1 MKTALLVSNRLPE
14 ASGGRAEKVA
24 TRVELMAERGWR
36 VVVGHAPEPYV
47 RGFPSALVELVRLA
61 RREDPDLVVSINN
74 PFHLHLHGY
83 LVSRLAGTPW
93 LAELRDPIASH
104 PDRSPTSPR
113 TWGARAVERLVVREA
128 DQVVWHDGIQIPD
141 DYFAERYPSIPP
153 ERFFKLPVMGYERA
167 AFEPVRPA
175 AYDAFT
181 VTYAGS
187 FYEGWIE
194 PYTFLEG
201 LGAYREAGGEPLRA
215 QFYGDWDGD
224 YARAAREAGVAD
236 WVESHAFVPHEEI
249 VPVLKGSDVLL
260 YVGGDDPGNR
270 LNLPSKLWDYVGA
283 RTPILAV
290 VDPSFRVAAFLR
302 EHDLGVVVEPGDA
315 EGVAAAL
322 GRLRAGEVGF
332 AADAGVERFSR
343 EHSADV
349 LAQVFDAVAAGRNVV
364 RATNGGNDTADD
376 ADGGAGTGPGTG
388 TTTGTGAGR

>member
-1 MKTALLVSNRLPE
+1 MKTALLVSNRLPDE
-14 ASGGRAEKVA
+14 SGGRAEKVA

-47 RGFPSALVELVRLA
+47 RGFPSALLGMCRLA

-83 LVSRLAGTPW
+83 LVARYAGVPW

-104 PDRSPTSPR
+104 PDRAPTSPR
-113 TWGARAVERLVVREA
+113 TWGAHAVERLVVREA
-128 DQVVWHDGIQIPD
+128 DQVVWHDGIQIPE
-141 DYFAERYPSIPP
+141 DYFAERYPDVPA
-153 ERFFKLPVMGYERA
+153 ERFFRLPVMGYERA
-167 AFEPVRPA
+167 TFETAPA
-175 AYDAFT
+175 REQDAFT

-201 LGAYREAGGEPLRA
+201 LGAYREAGGDPLRA
-215 QFYGDWDGD
+215 QFYGDWNED
-224 YARAAREAGVAD
+224 YARAATEAGVTD
-236 WVESHAFVPHEEI
+236 WVETHEFVPHEEI
-249 VPVLKGSDVLL
+249 VPVLKGADVLL

-290 VDPSFRVAAFLR
+290 VDPSFRVAEFLR
-302 EHDLGVVVEPGDA
+302 DHRLGVVVEPGDA
-315 EGVAAAL
+315 EGIAAAL
-322 GRLRAGEVGF
+322 RRLRAGEVGF
-332 AADAGVERFSR
+332 AADADVERFSR

-349 LAQVFDAVAAGRNVV
+349 LAQVFDAVADGRNVV
-364 RATNGGNDTADD
+364 RATEAGSDTDADADD
-376 ADGGAGTGPGTG
+376 GSGPGAGI
-388 TTTGTGAGR
+388 GAGR

>member
-1 MKTALLVSNRLPE
+1 MKTALLVSNRLPGE
-14 ASGGRAEKVA
+14 SGGRAEKVA
-24 TRVELMAERGWR
+24 TRVDLMEARGWR

-47 RGFPSALVELVRLA
+47 GGFPSALLGTLRLA

-83 LVSRLAGTPW
+83 LLSRLTGAPW

-104 PDRSPTSPR
+104 PDRSLTSPR
-113 TWGARAVERLVVREA
+113 TWGAHAVERLVVREA
-128 DQVVWHDGIQIPD
+128 DQVVWHDGIQIPE
-141 DYFAERYPSIPP
+141 DYFAERYPGLPA
-153 ERFFKLPVMGYERA
+153 ERFFRLPVMGYERA
-167 AFEPVRPA
+167 AFEAAPA
-175 AYDAFT
+175 EEYDAFT

-187 FYEGWIE
+187 FYDGWIE

-201 LGAYREAGGEPLRA
+201 LGTYREAGGEPLRA
-215 QFYGDWDGD
+215 QFYGDWSEE
-224 YARAAREAGVAD
+224 YARAATEAGVAD
-236 WVESHAFVPHEEI
+236 WVETHEFVPHEEI

-290 VDPSFRVAAFLR
+290 VDPDFRVAEFLH
-302 EHDLGVVVEPGDA
+302 EHDLGEVVEPGDA

-322 GRLRAGEVGF
+322 RRLRVGEVTLPED
-332 AADAGVERFSR
+332 ADVERFSR

-349 LAQVFDAVAAGRNVV
+349 LAQVFDAVADGRNVL
-364 RATNGGNDTADD
+364 RA
-376 ADGGAGTGPGTG
+376 ADGGDDRDGDGTG

>member
-1 MKTALLVSNRLPE
+1 MKTALLVSNRLPDE
-14 ASGGRAEKVA
+14 SGGRAEKVA
-24 TRVELMAERGWR
+24 TRIALMEERGWR

-47 RGFPSALVELVRLA
+47 GGFPSALRDVVRLA
-61 RREDPDLVVSINN
+61 FRENPDLVVSINN
-74 PFHLHLHGY
+74 PFHLHLHAF
-83 LVSRLAGTPW
+83 LVSRLTGTPW

-104 PDRSPTSPR
+104 PDRARTSPR
-113 TWGARAVERLVVREA
+113 TWGAHAIERLVVREA

-141 DYFAERYPSIPP
+141 DYFTTNYPSLPA

-167 AFEPVRPA
+167 KFDAAPA
-175 AYDAFT
+175 EEYEAFT

-194 PYTFLEG
+194 PYTFLSG
-201 LGAYREAGGEPLRA
+201 LGAYRESGGEPLRA
-215 QFYGDWDGD
+215 QFYGDWSPEYD
-224 YARAAREAGVAD
+224 RVAREAGVED
-236 WVESHAFVPHEEI
+236 WIETHEFVPHEEI

-290 VDPSFRVAAFLR
+290 VDPDFRVAEFLR
-302 EHDLGVVVEPGDA
+302 EHDLGLVVEPGDA
-315 EGVAAAL
+315 EGVADAL
-322 GRLRAGEVGF
+322 GWLRAGEIGGF
-332 AADAGVERFSR
+332 AEDTTLERFSR

-364 RATNGGNDTADD
+364 RAPGSDTGIGARIGGEGEEGDD
-376 ADGGAGTGPGTG
+376 AGTG
-388 TTTGTGAGR
+388 R

>member
-1 MKTALLVSNRLPE
+1 MKTALLVSNRLPGD
-14 ASGGRAEKVA
+14 SGGRAEKVA

-47 RGFPSALVELVRLA
+47 AGFPSALRDVLRLA
-61 RREDPDLVVSINN
+61 FRENPDLVVSVNN

-83 LVSRLAGTPW
+83 LVSRLTGTPW
-93 LAELRDPIASH
+93 LAELRDPIATH
-104 PDRSPTSPR
+104 PDRALTSPR
-113 TWGARAVERLVVREA
+113 TWGAHAVERLVVREA

-141 DYFAERYPSIPP
+141 DYFATNYPSLPP

-167 AFEPVRPA
+167 KFESARSA
-175 AYDAFT
+175 DYDEFT

-194 PYTFLEG
+194 PYTFLSG

-215 QFYGDWDGD
+215 QFYGDWSPEYG
-224 YARAAREAGVAD
+224 RAAREVGVED
-236 WVESHAFVPHEEI
+236 WVETHEFVPHEEI

-290 VDPSFRVAAFLR
+290 VDPDFRVAEFLR
-302 EHDLGVVVEPGDA
+302 EHDLGLVVEPGDA
-315 EGVAAAL
+315 EGVADAL
-322 GRLRAGEVGF
+322 GWFRAGEMRGF
-332 AADAGVERFSR
+332 ADDADVTRFSR

-364 RATNGGNDTADD
+364 RARELGP
-376 ADGGAGTGPGTG
+376 GAGGSD
-388 TTTGTGAGR
+388 R